1 VAGRL
6 LLQEQARNGCVIA
19 EAARLQGATS
29 MNRFSVLAVLV
40 AGSLP
45 LTVGCATKKYVR
57 NEVTPVVNN
66 VNELDDQTA
75 KNTHDI
81 RDVDSRAQQGIAD
94 VNNKAAAADQKAVAA
109 GQSADQ
115 ANQNATHAT
124 NRVTSLAGTVENLDN
139 YKSVSDTTVLFGFDK
154 AALTRKDKQ
163 TLDDFAAQL
172 QNQKHYIIQ
181 VEGYTDSTGPADYNY
196 QLSQRRADAVIQ
208 YLAQKYNVPPHKI
221 FLIGLGK
228 DNPVAQNTS
237 ASGRAKNRR
246 VDVRLMANSLT
257 ESAQGSSPSENQQQ
271 PMQRQ

>member
-1 VAGRL
+1 MF
-6 LLQEQARNGCVIA
+6 ARA
-19 EAARLQGATS
+19 EESQS

-45 LTVGCATKKYVR
+45 FTVGCATKNYVK
-57 NEVTPVVNN
+57 NQTTPIINN
-66 VNELDDQTA
+66 VNELDDETA
-75 KNTHDI
+75 KNTRDI
-81 RDVDSRAQQGIAD
+81 KDVDTRAQQGIAQ
-94 VNNKAAAADQKAVAA
+94 VNDKSAAADQKAQAA

-115 ANQNATHAT
+115 ANQNATTAS

-139 YKSVSDTTVLFGFDK
+139 YKQVSDTTVQFGFDK
-154 AALTRKDKQ
+154 YQLTRKDKQ

-172 QNQKHYIIQ
+172 SSQRHYIVQ

-208 YLAQKYNVPPHKI
+208 YLATKYNVPPHKI

-228 DNPVAQNTS
+228 DNPVAKNTT
-237 ASGRAKNRR
+237 ASGRAENRR

-257 ESAQGSSPSENQQQ
+257 ESAQAAPASNQ
-271 PMQRQ
+271 

>member
-1 VAGRL
+1 
-6 LLQEQARNGCVIA
+6 
-19 EAARLQGATS
+19 
-29 MNRFSVLAVLV
+29 MNRYSVLAVLV

-45 LTVGCATKKYVR
+45 LTVGCASKKYVR
-57 NEVTPVVNN
+57 NQTTPVINN

-81 RDVDSRAQQGIAD
+81 RDVDSRAQQGISQVNSKAD
-94 VNNKAAAADQKAVAA
+94 AADQKAMAA

-115 ANQNATHAT
+115 ANQNATQAH

-139 YKSVSDTTVLFGFDK
+139 YKSVSDTTILFGFDK
-154 AALTRKDKQ
+154 AQLTRKDKQ
-163 TLDDFAAQL
+163 TLDEFAAQL
-172 QNQKHYIIQ
+172 QNQKHYIVQ
-181 VEGYTDSTGPADYNY
+181 VEGYTDSTGAADYNY

-208 YLAQKYNVPPHKI
+208 YLAQKYSVPAHKI

-257 ESAQGSSPSENQQQ
+257 ESAQAGDTTQTQQQ
-271 PMQRQ
+271 AQPVQR

>member
-1 VAGRL
+1 
-6 LLQEQARNGCVIA
+6 
-19 EAARLQGATS
+19 

-45 LTVGCATKKYVR
+45 LMVGCATKNYVR
-57 NEVTPVVNN
+57 TQTTPIINN

-75 KNTHDI
+75 KNTRDI
-81 RDVDSRAQQGIAD
+81 KDVDTRAQQGIAQVD
-94 VNNKAAAADQKAVAA
+94 SKAAAADQKALSA
-109 GQSADQ
+109 GQAADQ
-115 ANQNATHAT
+115 ANQNATQASNH
-124 NRVTSLAGTVENLDN
+124 VTSLAGTVENLDN
-139 YKSVSDTTVLFGFDK
+139 YKSVSDTTILFGFDK
-154 AALTRKDKQ
+154 AQLTRKDKQ
-163 TLDDFAAQL
+163 TLDDFAQQI
-172 QNQKHYIIQ
+172 QNQKHYIVQ

-208 YLAQKYNVPPHKI
+208 YLAQKYDVPAHKI

-246 VDVRLMANSLT
+246 VDVTLMTNSLA
-257 ESAQGSSPSENQQQ
+257 ESASSATGNPNPPPNQQP

>member
-1 VAGRL
+1 
-6 LLQEQARNGCVIA
+6 
-19 EAARLQGATS
+19 
-29 MNRFSVLAVLV
+29 MNRYSVLAVLV

-45 LTVGCATKKYVR
+45 LTVGCSTKKYVR
-57 NEVTPVVNN
+57 NQTTPIINN

-75 KNTHDI
+75 KNTRDI
-81 RDVDSRAQQGIAD
+81 RDVDARSQQGIAQ
-94 VNNKAAAADQKAVAA
+94 VNSKADAANQKAMVA

-115 ANQNATHAT
+115 ANQNATQAS

-139 YKSVSDTTVLFGFDK
+139 YKSISDTTILFAFNK
-154 AALTRKDKQ
+154 AQLTRKDKQ
-163 TLDDFAAQL
+163 TLDDFAGQL
-172 QNQKHYIIQ
+172 SSQKHYIIQ

-208 YLAQKYNVPPHKI
+208 YLAQEYSVPAHKI

-237 ASGRAKNRR
+237 ASGRAQNRR

-257 ESAQGSSPSENQQQ
+257 ESANASSTSNPSSSSNQSQQQ
-271 PMQRQ
+271 